1 MPLRGFLNSH
11 TVMTVYEMG
20 WSRTR
25 NGDLLRL
32 AAQQM
37 FEVFFITDQ
46 NLKHQQNI
54 TARHIAIVVLPTTS
68 WPVIQ
73 KHTAKIA
80 AVLESI
86 APGDFI
92 EIDLAINPALG
103 NIFSVPRRF
112 TSIRAWTV

>member
-1 MPLRGFLNSH
+1 MRVLFEQGTLVPLRSFLDSH
-11 TVMTVYEMG
+11 TVVTAYEMG

-37 FEVFFITDQ
+37 FEVFITTDQ
-46 NLKHQQNI
+46 NLKHQQNL
-54 TARHIAIVVLPTTS
+54 ANRKIAIVVLPTTS

-73 KHTAKIA
+73 KYTAKIA

-92 EIDLAINPALG
+92 EIDFL
-103 NIFSVPRRF
+103 
-112 TSIRAWTV
+112 